1 MTAILKSFHRFE
13 YKFDKQAERFTFHHP
28 FLSYFIMFI
37 GMPIFILLSVAACTA
52 LIALPMALIFGWL

>member
-13 YKFDKQAERFTFHHP
+13 EKFDKQAERFAFHHP
-28 FLSYFIMFI
+28 FLSFLIMFI
-37 GMPIFILLSVAACTA
+37 GMPIFILLSVSLCTT